1 MHIMYNLY
9 VNSHFKITLSK
20 DQYTVKAQEHLFPTW
35 LCCHVTVCPCTNG
48 GHHGGCH
55 LASVTRCKILKAVVK
70 PFIHVQ
76 LTRAGLACRKGSL
89 KCKQAM
95 ALQLGHSLLA
105 AWPGIPKL
113 HLFIAAFLP
122 FLSSFPQWHSTIS
135 RFISQCLHQKP
146 NVAIGLNKYNGSGYY
161 TGIHSHNSSHV
172 TELSKRQFTQNMACF
187 CCGVVFLTVVYCV
200 MKRN

>member
-135 RFISQCLHQKP
+135 RFISQCLHQSRTSRSALINTTGADIIP
-146 NVAIGLNKYNGSGYY
+146 VFTVTTQVTWPSCLNV
-161 TGIHSHNSSHV
+161 SSHRIWPAFAAG
-172 TELSKRQFTQNMACF
+172 LCS
-187 CCGVVFLTVVYCV
+187 
-200 MKRN
+200 